1 MINIDGH
8 IFEGD
13 IKLNL
18 PWAQKIKDIAAKPLE
33 KQMLCGTTDFLSDYK
48 KLPDPPE
55 NKITHIIDEIEVLGT
70 DMIHIK
76 GHFLYTVAGEKIIKY
91 FSDNKPDILK
101 RTYFSP
107 NMYALEKYPNN
118 TTDVEAL
125 TLCTI
130 DIIIED

>member
-1 MINIDGH
+1 MINIDGD

-13 IKLNL
+13 IKLIL
-18 PWAQKIKDIAAKPLE
+18 PWAQKIKDLADKPLE
-33 KQMLCGTTDFLSDYK
+33 KKMLIGTTDFFSDYE

-55 NKITHIIDEIEVLGT
+55 DKITHIIDEIEVLGT

-76 GHFLYTVAGEKIIKY
+76 GHFLYTIAGKKIIKY

-101 RTYFSP
+101 KTYFSP
-107 NMYALEKYPNN
+107 NMYALEKYPQN